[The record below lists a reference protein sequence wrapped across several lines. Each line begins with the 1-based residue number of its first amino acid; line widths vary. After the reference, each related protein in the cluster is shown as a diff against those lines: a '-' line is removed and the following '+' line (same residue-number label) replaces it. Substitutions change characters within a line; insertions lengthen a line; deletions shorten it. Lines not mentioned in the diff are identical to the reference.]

1 MRALTADLTG
11 KVALVTGGGRGIG
24 RAIAEALAE
33 CGAHVAVAG
42 RTGKDVEGTKKLIAE
57 KGGDCLAITA
67 DVNKVDEINAMV
79 DEAYLWHNKLD
90 ILVNSAGINIA
101 KFAVD
106 VTEEDWDRV
115 IDTNLKG
122 TFFCCQAAGKKM
134 IVHNGGKIIN
144 ITSQM
149 AYVGFYKRAAYC
161 SSKGGVAQ
169 LTKVLAVEWAPHNI
183 LVNSVAPTF
192 LDTPLTKPMFED
204 DKGFRDEVI
213 RRIPLQRIGKPED
226 VVGAVIYLA
235 SDAANLVTGSSIL
248 VDGGWVAW

>member
-1 MRALTADLTG
+1 MLDLTADLTG

-24 RAIAEALAE
+24 RAVAEALAG
-33 CGAHVAVAG
+33 CGARVAVAS
-42 RTGKDVEGTKKLIAE
+42 RTAKDVEETKQIIE
-57 KGGDCLAITA
+57 GKGSECLAVTA
-67 DVNKVDEINAMV
+67 DVTGVDSIYAMV
-79 DEAYLWHNKLD
+79 DQAFSWHGRLD

-101 KFAVD
+101 KHAVD

-134 IVHNGGKIIN
+134 IPRKRGKIVN

-149 AYVGFYKRAAYC
+149 AFVGYYKRAAYC
-161 SSKGGVAQ
+161 ASKGGVAQ

-183 LVNSVAPTF
+183 NINCVAPTF
-192 LDTPLTKPMFED
+192 LDTPLTEPMFKDSE
-204 DKGFRDEVI
+204 FRDDVI

-226 VVGAVIYLA
+226 VVGAVIYLVSESA
-235 SDAANLVTGSSIL
+235 GLVTGSSVL